1 MLTNKEL
8 ISNTGYWLDQIQ
20 NEIFNELKIYMDE
33 NHLNQKGLAE
43 ELGYSQSYISQVLNG
58 NFNHSLGKLIDLS
71 LAINKVP
78 KISFEKIEDEL
89 ERLNGINQTKT
100 IDMFNYSMTVETD
113 TIFNKCY
120 DNV

>member
-8 ISNTGYWLDQIQ
+8 INNTGYWLDQIQ
-20 NEIFNELKIYMDE
+20 NEIYNELKIYMDE
-33 NHLNQKGLAE
+33 NHLNQKGLAA

-71 LAINKVP
+71 LAIKKVP

-89 ERLNGINQTKT
+89 ERLNNINQTKT
-100 IDMFNYSMTVETD
+100 IDLYNYSMTIEAD

-120 DNV
+120 NNV